1 MFKYPLAVTIDTN
14 IFDAAKYDL
23 SDGSTIRLLENYVKD
38 GTLKVVLSNIVVRES
53 KKHLSKQVQK
63 ICSISRKLRT
73 EILKESTEH
82 LVKHIGLDELLN
94 IPRDKKSL
102 EKKSEELFEI
112 FLHEI
117 NAEILNND
125 LIDLDKIID
134 DYFEINPPFE
144 DGEKKRKEFPDAFI
158 ANQIIKRFGD
168 NEVVAIVSNDKGF
181 KKACQQTKNHLFFD
195 SLGELYDAI
204 NKEKAEY
211 EETKNIIKEL
221 QFSISSSMLDYIKTT
236 GNFVVNGLSVDRDG
250 IVSGFDYNEF
260 YLNNIEDMSFIIHS
274 VDKLEEESAIVTL
287 NCKVKISVDCYYD
300 DYDNAAW
307 DSERKEYVF
316 VDTVEV
322 REEHVARFA
331 CRIEVNR
338 KEKTFNVFPFKII
351 LGGDSRKNRYHVEH
365 NNDYDYEGEIKAM
378 ERDALGF
385 VSLGSYKSFLE
396 ESLPS
401 SEMHKNIITQFEKID
416 ALHQTFEDFCINYDS
431 LLAELADDYS
441 AKKVIKN
448 ISKALEAISD
458 FPGIIDEDNIDEYE
472 IEEIKN
478 WVETKYNKS
487 SEIAEETNLPDT
499 LDYGATIVIKG
510 IDNSELTLVIDEIVI
525 SPTEGSEEYIGI
537 NLFDNKER
545 IANGYVKLTVGYLH
559 FDEDGGA
566 DQGLDDNIEY
576 NYNEIAEIINEFILE
591 QQQKVEEERKIV
603 EIIENILNAD

>member
-1 MFKYPLAVTIDTN
+1 MFKYPIAVTIDTN
-14 IFDAAKYDL
+14 IFESAKYDL

-38 GTLKVVLSNIVVRES
+38 GTIKVVLSNIVVRES
-53 KKHLSKQVQK
+53 KKHLAKQVQK
-63 ICSISRKLRT
+63 ICGVSRKLRA

-82 LVKHIGLDELLN
+82 LVKHIGLDSLLD
-94 IPRDKKSL
+94 IHRDKKDL
-102 EKKSEELFEI
+102 EDKSEELFDL

-117 NAEILNND
+117 KSEILNND

-181 KKACQQTKNHLFFD
+181 KKACQQTKNHLFFN

-211 EETKNIIKEL
+211 AETVNVIKEL
-221 QFSISSSMLDYIKTT
+221 QFYISSSMLDYIKLN
-236 GNFVVNGLSVDRDG
+236 GNFEVNGLSVDKDG

-260 YLNNIEDMSFIIHS
+260 YLNNIEDVSFVIHS

-287 NCKVKISVDCYYD
+287 NCKAKISVDCYYD

-307 DSERKEYVF
+307 DSETKEYVF

-322 REEHVARFA
+322 REEHIARFA
-331 CRIEVNR
+331 CRIEVSR
-338 KEKTFNVFPFKII
+338 KEKSFKVFPFKVI
-351 LGGDSRKNRYHVEH
+351 LGGDSRKNRYYVEH
-365 NNDYDYEGEIKAM
+365 DIDYDFEGEIKDM
-378 ERDALGF
+378 ERNALGF

-396 ESLPS
+396 ENLPN

-416 ALHQTFEDFCINYDS
+416 ALHQTFEDICINYDY

-448 ISKALEAISD
+448 ISKALEAVSD
-458 FPGIIDEDNIDEYE
+458 FPGIIDEDNIDENE

-499 LDYGATIVIKG
+499 LDYGTTTVING
-510 IDNSELTLVIDEIVI
+510 IDNSKLTLVIDEIVI
-525 SPTEGSEEYIGI
+525 SPTEGSEEYIEI
-537 NLFDNKER
+537 RLLDNEEC
-545 IANGYVKLTVGYLH
+545 IAKGYVKLTVGYLS

-576 NYNEIAEIINEFILE
+576 NYREITEMINEFILE

-603 EIIENILNAD
+603 EIIENILNSD